1 MGQPSKKLVE
11 DVELLLEQVVLE
23 EATAAVWAAFEK
35 SLNTLDG
42 ESLQLLRK
50 HLDGT
55 PLTKIASER
64 NITESEAKVW
74 VEKTKQSIIENI
86 RRDFKVRQ

>member
-23 EATAAVWAAFEK
+23 EATSAVWGAFEK
-35 SLNTLDG
+35 SLNALD
-42 ESLQLLRK
+42 EHSVQLLRK
-50 HLDGT
+50 HFDGV
-55 PLTKIASER
+55 PLEQIAREKS
-64 NITESEAKVW
+64 ISEAEARTW
-74 VEKTKQSIIENI
+74 LEKTKQVIIENI